1 MTPRSP
7 ASPPIPALVI
17 NLDRHRDRLD
27 WFMGNARQRGLA
39 VERIA
44 AIDGQ
49 DPANL
54 SQVEALRAP
63 GAGLGRNE
71 LACIASHRLAW
82 RWLLESDHPFAAV
95 FEDDT
100 HLSEDLSD
108 ILRQDLVPAGIDL
121 VKLEVPS
128 GKVSFS
134 QRAQAVHCQRG
145 LHRLLTRAYGA
156 GAYVISRRCAERLL
170 ELTERC
176 DQPVDVIL
184 FDDTSEIWQ
193 AFPILQV
200 IPAPCIQDVNLAR
213 AVRGEQLFQSTIEED
228 RLATKNARKGAD
240 RRRKSALPMKKFRNY
255 IWCVMHGA
263 DPFKHRGYVAYDLG
277 NLSARTGA

>member
-1 MTPRSP
+1 MTPRTP

-17 NLDRHRDRLD
+17 NLDRHPDRLQ
-27 WFMGNARQRGLA
+27 WFTGNARKRGLA

-44 AIDGQ
+44 AVDGK

-54 SQVEALRAP
+54 NTVEALRAP

-82 RWLLESDHPFAAV
+82 KWLLESDHPFVAV
-95 FEDDT
+95 FEDDA
-100 HLSEDLSD
+100 HLSEDIAD
-108 ILRQDLVPAGIDL
+108 ILRQDLVPAGIDI

-134 QRAQAVHCQRG
+134 RRAQAVHCQRG

-176 DQPVDVIL
+176 NQPVDVIL
-184 FDDTSEIWQ
+184 FDDTSDIWLT
-193 AFPILQV
+193 FPILQV
-200 IPAPCIQDVNLAR
+200 VPAPCIQDVNLAR

-228 RLATKNARKGAD
+228 RQTTKSQRKGAD
-240 RRRKSALPMKKFRNY
+240 RRRKSALPMKKLRNY
-255 IWCVMHGA
+255 IWCVMRGA
-263 DPFKHRGYVAYDLG
+263 DPLRHRDYIAYDLG
-277 NLSARTGA
+277 NLSARTDA